1 VTQGRTIRNDKKGHI
16 VHQQQPIPQ
25 LLSSSTEE
33 SLTLTTE
40 VEKKRCYAVGAQ
52 QMKSSFN
59 RYIGHRRV
67 QWMNKAKTLLRLV
80 TTHLFI
86 TKKGTVV
93 PINLINGCYSHQING
108 GQIFT
113 S

>member
-1 VTQGRTIRNDKKGHI
+1 MI
-16 VHQQQPIPQ
+16 
-25 LLSSSTEE
+25 
-33 SLTLTTE
+33 
-40 VEKKRCYAVGAQ
+40 
-52 QMKSSFN
+52 SSFN

-86 TKKGTVV
+86 TKKGIVV
-93 PINLINGCYSHQING
+93 PINLINACYSYQING
-108 GQIFT
+108 SQICT